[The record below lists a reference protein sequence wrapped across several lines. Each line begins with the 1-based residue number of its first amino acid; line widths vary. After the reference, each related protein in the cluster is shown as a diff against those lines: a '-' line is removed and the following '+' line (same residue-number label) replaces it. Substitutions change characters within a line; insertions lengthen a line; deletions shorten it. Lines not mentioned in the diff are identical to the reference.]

1 MLLDKLFLNGY
12 GSMSHVP
19 APHSETN
26 HDEWNRTLVQ
36 DWQWEYNLDGTR
48 YRVFIPKGVEYD
60 PSIPTVAESVVPE
73 DRLFIASLPHDVF
86 YKLQGDLSQTDYAV
100 LSSRWQDKWH
110 RHNRVSRLYADRLFY
125 KIAQQTGVSWWR
137 RKLAWWGVRSR
148 WGQKAWDEEDDFT
161 LP

>member
-1 MLLDKLFLNGY
+1 
-12 GSMSHVP
+12 MSHVP
-19 APHSETN
+19 PPHSETN
-26 HDEWNRTLVQ
+26 HDEWNRTLIQ
-36 DWQWEYNLDGTR
+36 DWQWEYNLDDTR
-48 YRVFIPKGVEYD
+48 YRVFMPKGVEYD

-100 LSSRWQDKWH
+100 LSSRWQGKWH